1 MLLQRRQRP
10 LLEPLTTG
18 RRLLLQRRLPEAWL
32 LFEARWMQQLL
43 VLLPLLLL
51 LLALLLL
58 LLLQMLLL
66 LVAP

>member
-43 VLLPLLLL
+43 VLLLL